1 MQVREINVEQFAP
14 DRRDDTVVL
23 DVRSAEEFTGGH
35 VPGAVNVPLEQVVA
49 DPGRYTGQEVYLIC
63 QSGGRSAKAAQALAA
78 AGARATSVAGGTA
91 GWIEAGRPIESGDR

>member
-1 MQVREINVEQFAP
+1 MQVQEIDVEQFAT

-49 DPGRYTGQEVYLIC
+49 EPGRYSGREVYVIC
-63 QSGGRSAKAAQALAA
+63 QSGGRSAKAAQALAG
-78 AGARATSVAGGTA
+78 AGARAVSVAGGTA
-91 GWIEAGRPIESGDR
+91 GWIEAGRPVESGDR